1 MDAVRGGAVASPR
14 FYLILLGLFASV
26 AFVLAVVGVYGV
38 TSYTV
43 AQSRTDIGIR
53 MAMGARGRDVVR
65 QFVREGLALTSLGVV
80 IGAAGAYAV
89 TRLLTAL
96 LFGVTPT
103 DAPTFAGIAT
113 LMVVVAATAV
123 YVPARR
129 AANVDPLVA
138 LRRE

>member
-1 MDAVRGGAVASPR
+1 M
-14 FYLILLGLFASV
+14 
-26 AFVLAVVGVYGV
+26 
-38 TSYTV
+38 
-43 AQSRTDIGIR
+43 
-53 MAMGARGRDVVR
+53 R